1 MNRRDVLIASLA
13 AGGSLVAARSGA
25 ATLAIRPDA
34 ELRLWDNHTGFGYEG
49 PQDVALLD
57 HWQSAGAHYV
67 CVNVG
72 FDMAPW
78 SSTFLAIAD
87 YTKAIAARS
96 DMRLCATLAD
106 VQDAWRA
113 GLMAVTFNIEGMGA
127 LNETLSL
134 VELYY
139 RLGVRQMLIAYNAN
153 NAAGGGCHDEDRGL
167 TDFGRAVIR
176 EMNRVGMVVD
186 CAHSGIRSG
195 LEAMRLS
202 DKPCIFSH
210 ANVRALHDHERNIT
224 DEQIKAVAATGG
236 VVGING
242 LNLFLGRGPST
253 VEGVVRHIDYISK
266 LVGPAH
272 VGIALDCDPSG
283 WTPPPPESLTPE
295 MAALFEKYW
304 PARQYSYNVQDDYL
318 QPKALPQIA
327 RELTAQGYA
336 EKDVRAIM
344 GGNFMRVAAE
354 VWAPRGMV
362 A

>member
-1 MNRRDVLIASLA
+1 MNRRDVLSASLA
-13 AGGSLVAARSGA
+13 AGGSLLAARSGA
-25 ATLAIRPDA
+25 ATLAVRPDA

-57 HWQSAGAHYV
+57 HWRSAGAHYV

-106 VQDAWRA
+106 VQDAWRT
-113 GLMAVTFNIEGMGA
+113 GRMAVTFNIEGMGA

-304 PARQYSYNVQDDYL
+304 PARQYSYDVKDDYL

>member
-1 MNRRDVLIASLA
+1 MNRRDVLIASVA
-13 AGGSLVAARSGA
+13 AGGSLLAARSDA
-25 ATLAIRPDA
+25 ATLAVRPDA

-49 PQDVALLD
+49 PQDVSLLD
-57 HWQSAGAHYV
+57 HWRSAGAHYV

-113 GLMAVTFNIEGMGA
+113 GRMAVTFNIEGMGA

-304 PARQYSYNVQDDYL
+304 PERQYSYDVKDDYL